1 MLGGLGIDQVVVR
14 SSVTRLTRRGVLE
27 SRRDNG
33 VATYAISPGNLQIFA
48 EGDSR
53 IYNPTRVGL
62 LDHWLIAIFSVP
74 ESQRASW
81 H

>member
-1 MLGGLGIDQVVVR
+1 MLGELGIDQVVVR
-14 SSVTRLTRRGVLE
+14 SSVTRLTRRWVLE

-33 VATYAISPGNLQIFA
+33 LATYAISPGSLQIFA

-53 IYNPTRVGL
+53 IYNPARVGL
-62 LDHWLIAIFSVP
+62 LDHWLMVIFSVP